1 MSDDALATNTLQ
13 SPDAHLRWV
22 ADAQARFL
30 VAIDGLD
37 DRTVCR
43 PSLLPGWSVGHVLT
57 HVARNADSHRRR
69 AEAAALGE
77 IVEQYAGGYEGRAA
91 EIEQGAQRPAV
102 ELVEDVKV
110 SARSLEEV
118 WSSLRIET
126 WSFEVRDVA
135 GRVHVLRA
143 MPARRW
149 RELEIHLV
157 DLDIGASIDD
167 WPGEFVQENLPPL
180 RSTLETRLPAGA
192 RAPELNEREELAWL
206 CGRLRRPELPD
217 LLPWD

>member
-1 MSDDALATNTLQ
+1 MSDDAVANNRPRT
-13 SPDAHLRWV
+13 PDAHLRWV

-30 VAIDGLD
+30 VAIDGIC
-37 DRTVCR
+37 DRTVHQ

-69 AEAAALGE
+69 AEAASRGE

-91 EIEQGAQRPAV
+91 EIELGAQRPAV

-110 SARSLEEV
+110 SALSLETV
-118 WSSLRIET
+118 WSSLRVQT

-143 MPARRW
+143 LPARRW
-149 RELEIHLV
+149 RELEIHLI

-167 WPGEFVQENLPPL
+167 WPEEFVRENLPTL
-180 RSTLETRLPAGA
+180 RSTLESRLQAGA

-206 CGRLRRPELPD
+206 CGRLRRPGLPE